1 MNTYIRNVL
10 IEIARKKQVIFY
22 QELCD
27 KCYLGLNMRENPA
40 DRLEIGRLLGE
51 ISKHEFQNDR
61 PLLSA
66 LVLTKGGEE
75 GDGFYKLCEELGI
88 TSDWRKLKRDG
99 IFAAQEIQ
107 RCFDFWR
114 DNTNYLNYK

>member
-1 MNTYIRNVL
+1 MNKDIRNHL
-10 IEIARKKQVIFY
+10 IEIARERQIIYY

-27 KCYLGLNMRENPA
+27 KCELRLNMRENPT

-51 ISKHEFQNDR
+51 ISTHEYQNGR

-88 TSDWRKLKRDG
+88 TGDWRKLKKDG

-107 RCFDFWR
+107 RCHDFWR
-114 DNTNYLNYK
+114 DNTNYLNCK